1 MSTSNWRRQ
10 DVALWML
17 TRKRRDTN
25 SYLNDMPNFQKIID
39 IISGALYILDFSYII
54 SGAVTYLIIMFSLHY
69 HGVNLDLMKD
79 KWFIHILFAY
89 VSGVLS
95 WLVGRFICKSIR
107 DKVGTFDTVFDEWKY
122 LVINQ
127 LPADIRRFTNK
138 QLYTYFWIE
147 LDKKAPERANFVNR
161 FWVMQ
166 AMLEGL
172 VASCLVGLVIL
183 FELYCTVGENF
194 WGKYTLLLIFP
205 LLILIYLLY
214 ASAKEQAS
222 YQIKEVILGYKSYCL
237 SSNEL

>member
-166 AMLEGL
+166 AMFEGL
-172 VASCLVGLVIL
+172 VTSCLVGMVVL
-183 FELYCTVGENF
+183 FELNYTFDEKF
-194 WGKYTLLLIFP
+194 WGNYTFLFILLLLIFSY
-205 LLILIYLLY
+205 ILY
-214 ASAKEQAS
+214 
-222 YQIKEVILGYKSYCL
+222 GRC
-237 SSNEL
+237 

>member
-1 MSTSNWRRQ
+1 
-10 DVALWML
+10 
-17 TRKRRDTN
+17 
-25 SYLNDMPNFQKIID
+25 MPNFQKIID
-39 IISGALYILDFSYII
+39 IISGALCILDFSYII
-54 SGAVTYLIIMFSLHY
+54 SGAVTYLIIVFSLHY

-95 WLVGRFICKSIR
+95 WLVGRFICKFIR
-107 DKVGTFDTVFDEWKY
+107 DKVGTFDKDFDECKY

-147 LDKKAPERANFVNR
+147 LDKKAPQRANFVNR

-172 VASCLVGLVIL
+172 VASCLVGLVVL
-183 FELYCTVGENF
+183 FELHCTFGENF
-194 WGKYTLLLIFP
+194 LGYYTFLFILFLFIFACV
-205 LLILIYLLY
+205 LY
-214 ASAKEQAS
+214 AGAKEQDS